1 MDPVVV
7 MHVHED
13 GNWLSEND
21 AAPHDYVANLSF
33 HAWQGGKN
41 AQGNLLVVW
50 ACVQWRRMV
59 QCSQ

>member
-50 ACVQWRRMV
+50 ACV
-59 QCSQ
+59 